1 MTFVW
6 LQVTWSKMTM
16 GWNDCDSNRYTAKW
30 VQFGLFLSP
39 ISVNFQ
45 HNFETKPL
53 NFQQPQSTLV
63 CTHLEWAIF
72 FFRQISLLILNDW
85 SCTTYMVG
93 RYCFFLHKHLTSL
106 LYPQSNSRMN
116 LRPVFLSP
124 FWFFWFINNGK
135 KLLPFHFLVCW
146 EKGVSNIYCFY

>member
-63 CTHLEWAIF
+63 CTRLEWAIF
-72 FFRQISLLILNDW
+72 FLTNFTADSKWLIMH
-85 SCTTYMVG
+85 YIHG
-93 RYCFFLHKHLTSL
+93 REILFFLHKHLTSL
-106 LYPQSNSRMN
+106 LYPQSNSRIN